1 MTAVRMLPKCAD
13 GYCGWRDCWKDAT
26 SATFR
31 RRVSSDLR
39 AAGDGVADV
48 RFCALHKRFAVPG
61 MAGMMPTRRVAIWA
75 KAEAA
80 VA

>member
-1 MTAVRMLPKCAD
+1 MTTVRMLPKCAD
-13 GYCGWRDCWKDAT
+13 GYCGWRDCWEGAE

-31 RRVSSDLR
+31 MHVSQDTQT
-39 AAGDGVADV
+39 AGDGVADV
-48 RFCALHKRFAVPG
+48 RFCPLHKRFAVPG

-80 VA
+80 A